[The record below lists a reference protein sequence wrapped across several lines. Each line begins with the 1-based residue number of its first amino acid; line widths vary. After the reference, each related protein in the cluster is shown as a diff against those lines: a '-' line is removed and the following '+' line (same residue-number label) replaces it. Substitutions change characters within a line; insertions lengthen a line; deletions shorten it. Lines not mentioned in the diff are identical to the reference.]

1 MRHRMIDEKHRGH
14 DLMHAEMILILFAS
28 IGIAQVLLFL
38 WRFKHRKSYQVH
50 IM

>member
-1 MRHRMIDEKHRGH
+1 MRHRMVDEKHRGH